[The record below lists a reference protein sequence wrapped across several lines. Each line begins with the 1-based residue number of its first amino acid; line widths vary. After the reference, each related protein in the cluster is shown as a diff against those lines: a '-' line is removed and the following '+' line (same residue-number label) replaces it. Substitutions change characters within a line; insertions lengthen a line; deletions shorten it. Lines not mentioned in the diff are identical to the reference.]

1 MIGVAAERRESVT
14 LHVAA
19 AACDKPHRDGQQT
32 KETGRPPASAR
43 ACDAVRACRK
53 DDRAT
58 HCAAWIRCGR
68 PHRGLALHRRRA
80 VCRLHPA
87 RQDRLAT
94 RSANEGKAAVL
105 IVRIDGPKAVLFQ
118 HEAGQVVE
126 RVNAFLGYA
135 AVGQVRIVQG
145 PVGGSGASDRKERA
159 PLAAAE
165 EARLGA
171 TVAAVES
178 ERSAPPFSVSAVACS
193 AKSAGNSRVTCQMAG
208 GTVKPPQ
215 SNHRCRRG

>member
-1 MIGVAAERRESVT
+1 MADERK
-14 LHVAA
+14 
-19 AACDKPHRDGQQT
+19 KP
-32 KETGRPPASAR
+32 
-43 ACDAVRACRK
+43 
-53 DDRAT
+53 DDRPRRRGPVMLSELVGKTIAPLT
-58 HCAAWIRCGR
+58 ARRGFAAGDLIAAWPSIVGAPFTGCTR
-68 PHRGLALHRRRA
+68 PDRIVWPRGA
-80 VCRLHPA
+80 
-87 RQDRLAT
+87 
-94 RSANEGKAAVL
+94 ANEGKAAVL

-135 AVGQVRIVQG
+135 AVGQVRIVQA

-178 ERSAPPFSVSAVACS
+178 EPLRAALQRLGRSVL
-193 AKSAGNSRVTCQMAG
+193 GEE
-208 GTVKPPQ
+208 
-215 SNHRCRRG
+215 RR